1 MVGVRQV
8 LRSVLLPPEAPTF
21 AGRRVGLEVGDGL
34 RAHVSRG
41 LEQACVTGAVP
52 PPHRLRGRLRL
63 GLGVRDALDAARKPY
78 PCTASSRWLR
88 Y

>member
-1 MVGVRQV
+1 MGWMWATDCGR
-8 LRSVLLPPEAPTF
+8 TF
-21 AGRRVGLEVGDGL
+21 PVAW
-34 RAHVSRG
+34 
-41 LEQACVTGAVP
+41 EQACVTGAVP

-63 GLGVRDALDAARKPY
+63 GLGLGEALDAARKPY